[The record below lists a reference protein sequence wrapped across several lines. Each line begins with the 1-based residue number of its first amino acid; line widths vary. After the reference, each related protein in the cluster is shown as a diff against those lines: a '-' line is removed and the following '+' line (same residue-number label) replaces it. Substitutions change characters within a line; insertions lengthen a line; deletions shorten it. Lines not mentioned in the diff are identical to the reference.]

1 MIIGQEMAEIR
12 HGGGCGTVPFLEF
25 VRCGRFFGDCAPAKK
40 VAILTSCNRAILNGQ
55 NLGAA
60 GWGGGGGG
68 AWCVGG
74 VLEARRTQGTRQLEV

>member
-1 MIIGQEMAEIR
+1 M
-12 HGGGCGTVPFLEF
+12 GGGPYGLIFGVCAVW
-25 VRCGRFFGDCAPAKK
+25 RFFGDCAPAKK
-40 VAILTSCNRAILNGQ
+40 VAILTSCNRVILNGQ
-55 NLGAA
+55 NSGAA

>member
-12 HGGGCGTVPFLEF
+12 HGGGGGHMVPFLEF

-40 VAILTSCNRAILNGQ
+40 VAILTSCNIVILNGQ

-60 GWGGGGGG
+60 GVGRGRGVVRWRRGRG
-68 AWCVGG
+68 A
-74 VLEARRTQGTRQLEV
+74 EDTRDTPA